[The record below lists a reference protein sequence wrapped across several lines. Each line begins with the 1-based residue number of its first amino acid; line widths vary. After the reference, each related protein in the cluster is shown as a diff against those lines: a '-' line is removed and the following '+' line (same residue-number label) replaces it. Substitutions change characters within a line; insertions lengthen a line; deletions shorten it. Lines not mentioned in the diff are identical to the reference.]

1 MLQVDR
7 CRFMVTICGRQEIRI
22 SSTPSTGY
30 HTATTNFA
38 RQLLGAMAWA
48 LGLDARY
55 FEAKVIEPLAHLR
68 LWKYPPPHW
77 ACTAQRSWVFNCLT
91 AR

>member
-1 MLQVDR
+1 LWPPGDPDFR
-7 CRFMVTICGRQEIRI
+7 HTVTA
-22 SSTPSTGY
+22 Y

-68 LWKYPPPHW
+68 LWKYPPTLSLHR
-77 ACTAQRSWVFNCLT
+77 TKIMGF
-91 AR
+91 